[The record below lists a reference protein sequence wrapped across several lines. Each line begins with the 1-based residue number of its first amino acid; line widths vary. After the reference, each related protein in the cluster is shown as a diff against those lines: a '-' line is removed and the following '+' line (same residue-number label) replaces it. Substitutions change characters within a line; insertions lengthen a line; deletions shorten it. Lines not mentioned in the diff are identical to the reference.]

1 MTTHS
6 KKQSKRRY
14 SLHQWHRYLGLFA
27 GLFTLWVTLSGIAL
41 NHSAELAFDQQ
52 YAPSNWSLTGD
63 SIKTPSIIAYR
74 SADRWVSQL
83 NDRIYIDTQ
92 EITVSNNPLIGAA
105 NLQQMQVV
113 ATVDSLWLFDNSGQ
127 LIEQIDWSLMLPAN
141 PTRLGI
147 IQEKRLAMQV
157 ANDWYSADESMLSW
171 QPIPRQTVHIVQS
184 AQLPQIITQ
193 QLLDA
198 YNGKS
203 TTYEQLLLNLHT
215 GRILGEYGVYLID
228 LIALILATLALSGF
242 TVWLKRR
249 Q

>member
-1 MTTHS
+1 MAKRS
-6 KKQSKRRY
+6 KKRH

-27 GLFTLWVTLSGIAL
+27 GLFTLWITLSGIAL

-63 SIKTPSIIAYR
+63 SITASSITAYK
-74 SADRWVSQL
+74 SGDQWVSQL
-83 NDRIYIDTQ
+83 NDRIYLDTQ
-92 EITVSNNPLIGAA
+92 EITVSNTLLIGAT

-113 ATVDSLWLFDNSGQ
+113 ATTDSLWLFDHSGQ
-127 LIEQIDWSLMLPAN
+127 LIEQIDWSLMLPAK
-141 PTRLGI
+141 PIRLGVT
-147 IQEKRLAMQV
+147 QEKRLAMQV
-157 ANDWYSADESMLSW
+157 AHNWYSTDESMLTW
-171 QPIPRQTVHIVQS
+171 QPIPQQNAHIVQP
-184 AQLPQIITQ
+184 AQPPEFIIQ
-193 QLLDA
+193 KLLDA

-242 TVWLKRR
+242 TVWLRRR